1 MDHLGGLIHR
11 MPKTAFAFLVGCAAI
26 SALPPLNGFVSEWLT
41 FQAILLHPD
50 LPQWGLKL
58 AIPADGALLAL
69 SAALAA
75 ACFVKAFGVTFLGRP
90 RTRVAAAARE
100 VDSFS
105 LCTMFGF
112 AALCLLAGIFPGAVI
127 DLLAPVVQSL
137 TGTHMPTQ
145 LDVAWL
151 SIVPVASAR
160 SSYNGLLVFLF
171 IAVTAS
177 LTVLAV
183 HRFASHALRRAPAW
197 DCGFPDPRPETQY
210 TSGSFVQP
218 IRRVYGAVVFRTHET
233 VTMPPPGDVTA
244 ARIEKHIS
252 DPVWDLFYAPIA
264 GAVWNLSQVLNVLQ
278 FLTIRRYLGFVFAAL
293 VILLLTLALWQ

>member
-1 MDHLGGLIHR
+1 
-11 MPKTAFAFLVGCAAI
+11 
-26 SALPPLNGFVSEWLT
+26 
-41 FQAILLHPD
+41 
-50 LPQWGLKL
+50 
-58 AIPADGALLAL
+58 
-69 SAALAA
+69 
-75 ACFVKAFGVTFLGRP
+75 
-90 RTRVAAAARE
+90 
-100 VDSFS
+100 
-105 LCTMFGF
+105 
-112 AALCLLAGIFPGAVI
+112 
-127 DLLAPVVQSL
+127 LAPVVQSL